1 MAKYRIPLLIWLI
14 FEAVAVGLWL
24 GLGNIFYLF
33 NFSYIGTCIAVGLAL
48 YSAKWKHA
56 RRFVQF
62 AVGLYMLGF
71 LGLYEGEN
79 MQIEGFWCYLA
90 LGVFSG
96 PTIHYLVAK
105 IAGPVLF
112 GRGFC
117 GYACWTAMVLDFLP
131 FKTRQKKRPKW
142 EWMRFV
148 FLAASIA
155 IAVLI
160 LLFAE
165 NREQTLFAAFVVGN
179 VLYYIVGI
187 LLAFAFRD
195 NRAFC
200 KYLCPVSL
208 LMKPAAHVSLLRVKC
223 DHSLCVKCGACKRA
237 CPMDVDMTNNARNRE
252 RGTECILCLSCV
264 DACPKHAL
272 KL

>member
-1 MAKYRIPLLIWLI
+1 M
-14 FEAVAVGLWL
+14 G
-24 GLGNIFYLF
+24 FYL
-33 NFSYIGTCIAVGLAL
+33 
-48 YSAKWKHA
+48 
-56 RRFVQF
+56 
-62 AVGLYMLGF
+62 LGF

-79 MQIEGFWCYLA
+79 MQIEGFWFYLA

-117 GYACWTAMVLDFLP
+117 GYACWTAMVLDLLP
-131 FKTRQKKRPKW
+131 FKARQKKRPKW

-148 FLAASIA
+148 FLAVSMA
-155 IAVLI
+155 IAALI

-165 NREQTLFAAFVVGN
+165 NREQTLFAAFVIGN
-179 VLYYIVGI
+179 VLYYVVGI
-187 LLAFAFRD
+187 VLAFMLRD

-208 LMKPAAHVSLLRVKC
+208 LMKPAAYVSLLRIKC
-223 DHSLCVKCGACKRA
+223 DHSLCIKCGACKRA

-264 DACPKHAL
+264 DTCPKHAL